1 LSEQA
6 FRIARAQSNTVSGKV
21 LMQNPASRKV
31 MKGGEM
37 PIHSETHTTTHYGTL
52 HANNGF
58 VCLPMNGAYARSALL
73 LCTKIFMTGMMI
85 SENSRN

>member
-21 LMQNPASRKV
+21 LMQKPASRKV

-37 PIHSETHTTTHYGTL
+37 PKQGQ
-52 HANNGF
+52 
-58 VCLPMNGAYARSALL
+58 R
-73 LCTKIFMTGMMI
+73 
-85 SENSRN
+85 